1 MRSHVTTVDPS
12 LSPGQR
18 LTTMYFI
25 EKHLLD
31 VAKINNYQAVI
42 TANTS
47 SVTQQ
52 LAEHVLKYD
61 TNHMIRACE
70 SYDPSTQKLI
80 FPDAP
85 NHYTII
91 ISVKYISHSNN
102 NSS

>member
-12 LSPGQR
+12 LSPAQR

-31 VAKINNYQAVI
+31 VAKAKHFQAVI

-61 TNHMIRACE
+61 TNHMTRACE
-70 SYDPSTQKLI
+70 CYDPSTGKPI

-85 NHYTII
+85 NHYTVI
-91 ISVKYISHSNN
+91 ISVKYM
-102 NSS
+102 